1 MANLAIISDSHNTKT
16 YLELLNFQL
25 DRYGV
30 DTILHL
36 GDVTSS
42 GITQFLDVIK
52 GYKIYFV
59 VGNNDF
65 ERERLEKEVEAVE
78 GVVQDQPLCFDW
90 NNRRIF
96 AVHGH
101 ANVAVHG
108 HDDGLKLAK
117 NAFDSGE
124 WDLVC
129 YGHTHVYKCKSKA
142 TSKTSSGVSYL
153 LNPGALLDGSF
164 CLINDNRFE
173 PQHYD
178 LNDMEF

>member
-16 YLELLNFQL
+16 YLDLLKLQL
-25 DRYGV
+25 DRYAV

-42 GITQFLDVIK
+42 GITEFLDVIK

-65 ERERLEKEVEAVE
+65 ERERFEREVKAVE

-101 ANVAVHG
+101 G
-108 HDDGLKLAK
+108 DGLELAK
-117 NAFDSGE
+117 NAFNSGE

-129 YGHTHVYKCKSKA
+129 YGHTHVYKRQSKE
-142 TSKTSSGVSYL
+142 TSKTSSGVSWL
-153 LNPGALLDGSF
+153 LNPGALADGSF

-173 PQHYD
+173 PQHYNLD
-178 LNDMEF
+178 DMEF

>member
-1 MANLAIISDSHNTKT
+1 MANLAIISDSHNDET
-16 YLELLNFQL
+16 YLDLLGVQL
-25 DRYGV
+25 ENYKV

-36 GDVTSS
+36 GDVTSPEMT
-42 GITQFLDVIK
+42 GFLR
-52 GYKIYFV
+52 GYKTYFV

-65 ERERLEKEVEAVE
+65 ERERLEKEVK
-78 GVVQDQPLCFDW
+78 GVKGVLQDQPLCFDW

-101 ANVAVHG
+101 KLG

-117 NAFDSGE
+117 NAFNSGE

-129 YGHTHVYKCKSKA
+129 YGHTHVYECKSKA

-153 LNPGALLDGSF
+153 LNPGALRDGSF

-178 LNDMEF
+178 LNNMEF

>member
-1 MANLAIISDSHNTKT
+1 MANLAIISDSHNDET
-16 YLELLNFQL
+16 YLDLLGDQL
-25 DRYGV
+25 EKYKV

-36 GDVTSS
+36 GDVTSPEMT
-42 GITQFLDVIK
+42 GFLR
-52 GYKIYFV
+52 GYKTYFV

-65 ERERLEKEVEAVE
+65 ERERLEKEVK
-78 GVVQDQPLCFDW
+78 GVKGVLQDQPLCFDW

-101 ANVAVHG
+101 
-108 HDDGLKLAK
+108 DDGLKLAK
-117 NAFDSGE
+117 NAFNSGE

-129 YGHTHVYKCKSKA
+129 YGHTHVYECKSKA

-153 LNPGALLDGSF
+153 LNPGALRDGSF

-178 LNDMEF
+178 LNNMEF